1 MIQCKRVYDDIDER
15 DGYRVLVDR
24 LWPRGVRK
32 DLLHADAW
40 CKTLAPTSDLRQA
53 LHQGLIDFATFAQ
66 AYQAELSL
74 SSPHI
79 VAHLREIASRQTL
92 TLLYASKE
100 RQKNHAIILAQ
111 FLTSGDMP

>member
-1 MIQCKRVYDDIDER
+1 MIQCKRVYDNIDER

-40 CKTLAPTSDLRQA
+40 CKTLAPTSDLRQK
-53 LHQGLIDFATFAQ
+53 LHQGLIDFDTFAQ

-79 VAHLREIASRQTL
+79 VAQLREIAARQTL

-111 FLTSGDMP
+111 FLASCDMS